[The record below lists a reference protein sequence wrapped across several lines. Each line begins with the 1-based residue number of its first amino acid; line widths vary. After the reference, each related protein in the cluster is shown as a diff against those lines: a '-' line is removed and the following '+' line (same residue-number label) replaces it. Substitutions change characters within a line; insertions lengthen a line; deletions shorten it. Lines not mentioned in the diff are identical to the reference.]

1 MVGSVRMETS
11 FLMLVKDHE
20 GTRDKVRGTMFEGC
34 GPGGRYEGRLT
45 RYDLGCLRA
54 VARKL
59 RGGCGSEG
67 EGDVGVGVVEG
78 SPVVGG
84 GFDLGGREDDGDD
97 VSYVAFRDAFS
108 GGSVGPSFFLFPVP
122 DVLGDPRGAEG
133 CGVVRAEGAADVEP
147 CRGEVPGS
155 GVALGGV
162 FVLREV
168 DASPGSRL
176 EDGGRAAGVESAA
189 VVEEDGNAVFIDG
202 VGGVGGV
209 VLPVS
214 EPLFEGGGGG
224 RFNV

>member
-1 MVGSVRMETS
+1 M
-11 FLMLVKDHE
+11 
-20 GTRDKVRGTMFEGC
+20 
-34 GPGGRYEGRLT
+34 
-45 RYDLGCLRA
+45 
-54 VARKL
+54 
-59 RGGCGSEG
+59 
-67 EGDVGVGVVEG
+67 
-78 SPVVGG
+78 
-84 GFDLGGREDDGDD
+84 GGREDDGDEGSVVGGVDADVAVVVFGYPAEEVMPAFAGAVRFVVVEEAFGDD
-97 VSYVAFRDAFS
+97 VSYVAFRDAFA
-108 GGSVGPSFFLFPVP
+108 GGSVGPSFFLFPIS

-168 DASPGSRL
+168 DASPGSRF

-189 VVEEDGNAVFIDG
+189 VVEEDGDAVFIDG

-209 VLPVS
+209 ELPVS